1 MTHLHI
7 GIDDTD
13 SPRKGC
19 TTYVAAL
26 LVEKLTKLNSKFV
39 DYLNLVRLNPNVP
52 WKTRGNGA
60 LCLRIECDERL
71 VEDVKEAVIEA
82 VEEYSDF
89 DFAGTDPGIVFFFGE
104 AIPEEVRIFARD
116 AIQDVVK
123 LDDALKLVRKFGAEA
138 VGYKSGRGVIGALAA
153 VGETLTEDHTYELIA
168 YRLPE
173 NCGTKRRVDAACVRE
188 MDEKTAPLTFNNV
201 DLETGRVLITPRGP
215 DPIFFGIRGENPEVV
230 RKAFGMV
237 HVEEPVERW
246 VVFRSNHGTDAHLRR
261 VDSISDVRPY
271 RSVIV
276 KGTVVDAPRIV
287 PRRHVIFSIKDASA
301 KVDCAAYEPT
311 GTLRK
316 AARQLILGDEVEVY
330 GGVRPASKTRP
341 MTINLEK
348 IRILELAPK
357 IILHNPKCP
366 ECGKTMTSM
375 GKAQGYR
382 CEKCGYKSKQL
393 TKTQA
398 TEERTLEKRLY
409 ITSPHSQRHLTKPF
423 IRYRQ
428 ERTHNPLQFR
438 MIREW
443 HSP

>member
-19 TTYVAAL
+19 TTYVVAL
-26 LVEKLTKLNSKFV
+26 LVEKLTKLDSKFF
-39 DYLNLVRLNPNVP
+39 DYPNLVRLNPNVP

-60 LCLRIECDERL
+60 LCLRIECGERL
-71 VEDVKEAVIEA
+71 VDDVKEMVIET
-82 VEEYSDF
+82 VEEHSDF
-89 DFAGTDPGIVFFFGE
+89 DYAGTDPGIVFFFDQTVPRE
-104 AIPEEVRIFARD
+104 IRLFAKD
-116 AIQDVVK
+116 AIQGLVT
-123 LDDALKLVRKFGAEA
+123 LGDALKLVRKFGAEV

-153 VGETLTEDHTYELIA
+153 VGETLIDDHTYELIA

-173 NCGTKRRVDAACVRE
+173 NCGTKRRVDAASVAE

-201 DLETGRVLITPRGP
+201 DSETGRVLITPRGP

-230 RKAFGMV
+230 RQAFGMV
-237 HVEEPVERW
+237 RVEEPFERW
-246 VVFRSNHGTDAHLRR
+246 VVFRTNHGTDAHLQR
-261 VDSISDVRPY
+261 VDCIGDVQPY

-276 KGTVVDAPRIV
+276 KGAVVDVPRIV

-301 KVDCAAYEPT
+301 KIDCAAYEPT
-311 GTLRK
+311 GMLRR
-316 AARQLILGDEVEVY
+316 AARQLIPDDEVEVY
-330 GGVRPASKTRP
+330 GGVRPESKTRP

-348 IRILELAPK
+348 IRMLNLAPK
-357 IILHNPKCP
+357 IALHNPRCP

-375 GKAQGYR
+375 GKSQGYR

-393 TKTQA
+393 AKTQ
-398 TEERTLEKRLY
+398 TIEERALDKRLY

-423 IRYRQ
+423 RRYGQ
-428 ERTHNPLQFR
+428 EKVLNPSQFR
-438 MIREW
+438 MIRKW